1 MDKQAVRRKHEA
13 YKAIMKQSNTYPK
26 GEGIEPLQMAEIHM
40 VLHGESDKKNLL
52 DMLQKVELEYP
63 IDVVI
68 KRANKN
74 RSLAQNRT
82 QWQWFR
88 DAGQQGDM
96 TASEQRAY
104 CKLHFGIPILRRDSP
119 EYREK
124 YDQII
129 RPLEYENKLSL
140 MMEPFD
146 FPVTSAM
153 NVAQHSEFLDKV
165 KEHFEGLG
173 FQLTDPIGWEVQ
185 QHAN

>member
-1 MDKQAVRRKHEA
+1 MAKQAVRRKEEA
-13 YKAIMKQSNTYPK
+13 YKAIMKQGNIYPK
-26 GEGIEPLQMAEIHM
+26 GEDKNPLEMAEIHM
-40 VLHGESDKKNLL
+40 VLHGNDDKDRLL
-52 DMLQKVELEYP
+52 DMLRKVDLEYP

-68 KRANKN
+68 KRATKN

-129 RPLEYENKLSL
+129 RPLEYEKKLIL

-173 FQLTDPIGWEVQ
+173 YQLTDPVGWQ
-185 QHAN
+185 

>member
-1 MDKQAVRRKHEA
+1 MAKHAVRRKEEA
-13 YKAIMKQSNTYPK
+13 YKAIMKQGNTYPK
-26 GEGIEPLQMAEIHM
+26 GEDKNPLEMAEIHM
-40 VLHGESDKKNLL
+40 VLHGNDDKDRLL
-52 DMLQKVELEYP
+52 DMLRKVDLEYP

-68 KRANKN
+68 KRATKN

-119 EYREK
+119 EYRDK

-129 RPLEYENKLSL
+129 RPLEYEKKLSL

-173 FQLTDPIGWEVQ
+173 YQLTDPVGWEI
-185 QHAN
+185 

>member
-1 MDKQAVRRKHEA
+1 MAKQAVRRKEEA
-13 YKAIMKQSNTYPK
+13 YKAIMKQGNTYPK
-26 GEGIEPLQMAEIHM
+26 GKDKNPLEMAEIYM
-40 VLHGESDKKNLL
+40 VLHGNDDKDRLL
-52 DMLQKVELEYP
+52 DMLRKVDLEYP

-68 KRANKN
+68 KRATKN

-119 EYREK
+119 EYRDK

-129 RPLEYENKLSL
+129 RPLEYEKKLSL

-173 FQLTDPIGWEVQ
+173 YQLTDPVGWEI
-185 QHAN
+185 

>member
-1 MDKQAVRRKHEA
+1 MDKQAVRRKHET

-26 GEGIEPLQMAEIHM
+26 GEGIEPLELAEIEM
-40 VLHGESDKKNLL
+40 VLHGTDDKNKLL
-52 DMLQKVELEYP
+52 DMLRKCEFTYP
-63 IDVVI
+63 MEVFI
-68 KRANKN
+68 KRAGKD
-74 RSLAQNRT
+74 RSTAQNRT
-82 QWQWFR
+82 ANMWMR
-88 DAGQQGDM
+88 DAAKQGDM
-96 TASEQRAY
+96 TAEEYRGY

-119 EYREK
+119 EYRDK

-153 NVAQHSEFLDKV
+153 NLAQHSEFLDKV

-173 FQLTDPIGWEVQ
+173 YQLTDPVGWQ
-185 QHAN
+185 